1 MSNKYRTAHG
11 KMLDIDKLRL
21 VNEKT
26 IAVGNMKVNA
36 RGDQLG
42 QGGQVVATRNQVMN
56 QQYKIH
62 GTVVS
67 DNMPMPQQ
75 VNNLAPDG
83 ESFDPPGFEETIKPV
98 EPKLRGSLADSIAK
112 QKTVEQKLMDKDM
125 YKNNGNKG
133 PQRI

>member
-1 MSNKYRTAHG
+1 MVNKYRSAHG
-11 KMLDIDKLRL
+11 KTIDIDRLRL

-42 QGGQVVATRNQVMN
+42 RGGEIIQTRNQVMN
-56 QQYKIH
+56 QQYNKIQ
-62 GTVVS
+62 T
-67 DNMPMPQQ
+67 PMATNS
-75 VNNLAPDG
+75 VNNVAPDG
-83 ESFDPPGFEETIKPV
+83 ESFDPPELQEEIKPL

-112 QKTVEQKLMDKDM
+112 KTTVTQETLDPDM
-125 YKNNGNKG
+125 HKPKG

>member
-1 MSNKYRTAHG
+1 MGNKFRTAHG
-11 KMLDIDKLRL
+11 KTIDIDNLRL

-42 QGGQVVATRNQVMN
+42 RGGEVVQTRNQAMT
-56 QQYKIH
+56 QQYSRLQ
-62 GTVVS
+62 TPVASSAAPVQ
-67 DNMPMPQQ
+67 N
-75 VNNLAPDG
+75 VAPDG
-83 ESFDPPGFEETIKPV
+83 ESFDPPEAVVQEEIKPL

-112 QKTVEQKLMDKDM
+112 QATVTQETLDPDM

>member
-1 MSNKYRTAHG
+1 MAKYKTAHG
-11 KMLDIDKLRL
+11 KVVDIDKLRL

-42 QGGQVVATRNQVMN
+42 QGGQIVATRNEVMN
-56 QQYKIH
+56 QQYKIQ
-62 GTVVS
+62 GTVISGNKHITEPENV
-67 DNMPMPQQ
+67 
-75 VNNLAPDG
+75 APDG
-83 ESFDPPGFEETIKPV
+83 ESFDPPDFEETIKPV

-112 QKTVEQKLMDKDM
+112 QTTVEQQPLDPNM